1 MDNEKL
7 NSNTKEK
14 RVLDSVEAAQYL
26 GISYWLIR
34 KLVREK
40 KIPYY
45 KIESKTLF
53 TKEILDK
60 YIQDSLEEPK
70 KKVKYSF
77 DNHIFKTQYVF
88 ENISNPTNDILKYT
102 AYLTSNN
109 KYQIIEDFDPSL
121 ENGSA
126 KLAVKSVST
135 FEDMIVVEINWTK
148 NSYSIIV
155 YKDKSTL
162 ENSTNN

>member
-45 KIESKTLF
+45 K
-53 TKEILDK
+53 
-60 YIQDSLEEPK
+60 YIQDSLEEPR
-70 KKVKYSF
+70 KKVEYSF
-77 DNHIFKTQYVF
+77 D
-88 ENISNPTNDILKYT
+88 
-102 AYLTSNN
+102 
-109 KYQIIEDFDPSL
+109 DF
-121 ENGSA
+121 
-126 KLAVKSVST
+126 
-135 FEDMIVVEINWTK
+135 
-148 NSYSIIV
+148 
-155 YKDKSTL
+155 
-162 ENSTNN
+162 

>member
-1 MDNEKL
+1 MNSENL
-7 NSNTKEK
+7 NLDTKERK
-14 RVLDSVEAAQYL
+14 VLDSVEAAQYL

-70 KKVKYSF
+70 KKVKYDF
-77 DNHIFKTQYVF
+77 
-88 ENISNPTNDILKYT
+88 SN
-102 AYLTSNN
+102 
-109 KYQIIEDFDPSL
+109 F
-121 ENGSA
+121 
-126 KLAVKSVST
+126 
-135 FEDMIVVEINWTK
+135 
-148 NSYSIIV
+148 
-155 YKDKSTL
+155 
-162 ENSTNN
+162 

>member
-1 MDNEKL
+1 MGNEKL

-14 RVLDSVEAAQYL
+14 RVLDSIEAAQYL

-77 DNHIFKTQYVF
+77 D
-88 ENISNPTNDILKYT
+88 
-102 AYLTSNN
+102 
-109 KYQIIEDFDPSL
+109 DF
-121 ENGSA
+121 
-126 KLAVKSVST
+126 
-135 FEDMIVVEINWTK
+135 
-148 NSYSIIV
+148 
-155 YKDKSTL
+155 
-162 ENSTNN
+162 

>member
-1 MDNEKL
+1 MENENL

-77 DNHIFKTQYVF
+77 DNF
-88 ENISNPTNDILKYT
+88 
-102 AYLTSNN
+102 
-109 KYQIIEDFDPSL
+109 
-121 ENGSA
+121 
-126 KLAVKSVST
+126 
-135 FEDMIVVEINWTK
+135 
-148 NSYSIIV
+148 
-155 YKDKSTL
+155 
-162 ENSTNN
+162 

>member
-1 MDNEKL
+1 MNSEKL
-7 NSNTKEK
+7 NENTKEK
-14 RVLDSVEAAQYL
+14 RVLDSVEAAEYL

-70 KKVKYSF
+70 KKVKYLV
-77 DNHIFKTQYVF
+77 NMLA
-88 ENISNPTNDILKYT
+88 ILFLY
-102 AYLTSNN
+102 
-109 KYQIIEDFDPSL
+109 
-121 ENGSA
+121 GR
-126 KLAVKSVST
+126 
-135 FEDMIVVEINWTK
+135 
-148 NSYSIIV
+148 
-155 YKDKSTL
+155 
-162 ENSTNN
+162 

>member
-1 MDNEKL
+1 MNSENL
-7 NSNTKEK
+7 NLDTKEK
-14 RVLDSVEAAQYL
+14 RVLDSVEAAEYL

-70 KKVKYSF
+70 KKVKYTF
-77 DNHIFKTQYVF
+77 DNF
-88 ENISNPTNDILKYT
+88 
-102 AYLTSNN
+102 
-109 KYQIIEDFDPSL
+109 
-121 ENGSA
+121 
-126 KLAVKSVST
+126 
-135 FEDMIVVEINWTK
+135 
-148 NSYSIIV
+148 
-155 YKDKSTL
+155 
-162 ENSTNN
+162 

>member
-1 MDNEKL
+1 MNSENL
-7 NSNTKEK
+7 NLETKEK

-40 KIPYY
+40 KIPHY

-70 KKVKYSF
+70 KKVKYTF
-77 DNHIFKTQYVF
+77 DNF
-88 ENISNPTNDILKYT
+88 
-102 AYLTSNN
+102 
-109 KYQIIEDFDPSL
+109 
-121 ENGSA
+121 
-126 KLAVKSVST
+126 
-135 FEDMIVVEINWTK
+135 
-148 NSYSIIV
+148 
-155 YKDKSTL
+155 
-162 ENSTNN
+162 

>member
-60 YIQDSLEEPK
+60 YIQDSLEEPR
-70 KKVKYSF
+70 KKVEYIF
-77 DNHIFKTQYVF
+77 DDY
-88 ENISNPTNDILKYT
+88 
-102 AYLTSNN
+102 
-109 KYQIIEDFDPSL
+109 
-121 ENGSA
+121 
-126 KLAVKSVST
+126 
-135 FEDMIVVEINWTK
+135 
-148 NSYSIIV
+148 
-155 YKDKSTL
+155 
-162 ENSTNN
+162 

>member
-1 MDNEKL
+1 MSNEKL

-70 KKVKYSF
+70 KKVEYSF
-77 DNHIFKTQYVF
+77 D
-88 ENISNPTNDILKYT
+88 
-102 AYLTSNN
+102 
-109 KYQIIEDFDPSL
+109 DF
-121 ENGSA
+121 
-126 KLAVKSVST
+126 
-135 FEDMIVVEINWTK
+135 
-148 NSYSIIV
+148 
-155 YKDKSTL
+155 
-162 ENSTNN
+162 

>member
-14 RVLDSVEAAQYL
+14 RVLDSVEAGQYL

-77 DNHIFKTQYVF
+77 D
-88 ENISNPTNDILKYT
+88 
-102 AYLTSNN
+102 
-109 KYQIIEDFDPSL
+109 DF
-121 ENGSA
+121 
-126 KLAVKSVST
+126 
-135 FEDMIVVEINWTK
+135 
-148 NSYSIIV
+148 
-155 YKDKSTL
+155 
-162 ENSTNN
+162 

>member
-60 YIQDSLEEPK
+60 YIQDSLEDPK

-77 DNHIFKTQYVF
+77 DNF
-88 ENISNPTNDILKYT
+88 
-102 AYLTSNN
+102 
-109 KYQIIEDFDPSL
+109 
-121 ENGSA
+121 
-126 KLAVKSVST
+126 
-135 FEDMIVVEINWTK
+135 
-148 NSYSIIV
+148 
-155 YKDKSTL
+155 
-162 ENSTNN
+162 

>member
-45 KIESKTLF
+45 KIGF
-53 TKEILDK
+53 
-60 YIQDSLEEPK
+60 
-70 KKVKYSF
+70 
-77 DNHIFKTQYVF
+77 
-88 ENISNPTNDILKYT
+88 
-102 AYLTSNN
+102 
-109 KYQIIEDFDPSL
+109 
-121 ENGSA
+121 
-126 KLAVKSVST
+126 
-135 FEDMIVVEINWTK
+135 
-148 NSYSIIV
+148 
-155 YKDKSTL
+155 
-162 ENSTNN
+162 

>member
-14 RVLDSVEAAQYL
+14 RVLDSVEAAEYL

-70 KKVKYSF
+70 KKVKYDF
-77 DNHIFKTQYVF
+77 
-88 ENISNPTNDILKYT
+88 SN
-102 AYLTSNN
+102 
-109 KYQIIEDFDPSL
+109 F
-121 ENGSA
+121 
-126 KLAVKSVST
+126 
-135 FEDMIVVEINWTK
+135 
-148 NSYSIIV
+148 
-155 YKDKSTL
+155 
-162 ENSTNN
+162 

>member
-60 YIQDSLEEPK
+60 YIQDSLEEPR
-70 KKVKYSF
+70 KKVEYSF
-77 DNHIFKTQYVF
+77 D
-88 ENISNPTNDILKYT
+88 
-102 AYLTSNN
+102 
-109 KYQIIEDFDPSL
+109 DF
-121 ENGSA
+121 
-126 KLAVKSVST
+126 
-135 FEDMIVVEINWTK
+135 
-148 NSYSIIV
+148 
-155 YKDKSTL
+155 
-162 ENSTNN
+162 

>member
-70 KKVKYSF
+70 KKVKYSL
-77 DNHIFKTQYVF
+77 DNF
-88 ENISNPTNDILKYT
+88 
-102 AYLTSNN
+102 
-109 KYQIIEDFDPSL
+109 
-121 ENGSA
+121 
-126 KLAVKSVST
+126 
-135 FEDMIVVEINWTK
+135 
-148 NSYSIIV
+148 
-155 YKDKSTL
+155 
-162 ENSTNN
+162 

>member
-26 GISYWLIR
+26 DISYWLIR

-70 KKVKYSF
+70 KKVEYSF
-77 DNHIFKTQYVF
+77 D
-88 ENISNPTNDILKYT
+88 
-102 AYLTSNN
+102 
-109 KYQIIEDFDPSL
+109 DF
-121 ENGSA
+121 
-126 KLAVKSVST
+126 
-135 FEDMIVVEINWTK
+135 
-148 NSYSIIV
+148 
-155 YKDKSTL
+155 
-162 ENSTNN
+162 

>member
-1 MDNEKL
+1 MNSENL
-7 NSNTKEK
+7 NLDTKERK
-14 RVLDSVEAAQYL
+14 VLDSVEAAQYL

-70 KKVKYSF
+70 KKVEYSF
-77 DNHIFKTQYVF
+77 D
-88 ENISNPTNDILKYT
+88 
-102 AYLTSNN
+102 
-109 KYQIIEDFDPSL
+109 DF
-121 ENGSA
+121 
-126 KLAVKSVST
+126 
-135 FEDMIVVEINWTK
+135 
-148 NSYSIIV
+148 
-155 YKDKSTL
+155 
-162 ENSTNN
+162 

>member
-77 DNHIFKTQYVF
+77 D
-88 ENISNPTNDILKYT
+88 
-102 AYLTSNN
+102 
-109 KYQIIEDFDPSL
+109 DF
-121 ENGSA
+121 
-126 KLAVKSVST
+126 
-135 FEDMIVVEINWTK
+135 
-148 NSYSIIV
+148 
-155 YKDKSTL
+155 
-162 ENSTNN
+162 

>member
-34 KLVREK
+34 KLVREN

-77 DNHIFKTQYVF
+77 D
-88 ENISNPTNDILKYT
+88 
-102 AYLTSNN
+102 
-109 KYQIIEDFDPSL
+109 DF
-121 ENGSA
+121 
-126 KLAVKSVST
+126 
-135 FEDMIVVEINWTK
+135 
-148 NSYSIIV
+148 
-155 YKDKSTL
+155 
-162 ENSTNN
+162 

>member
-1 MDNEKL
+1 MNNEKL

-34 KLVREK
+34 KLVKEK

-77 DNHIFKTQYVF
+77 D
-88 ENISNPTNDILKYT
+88 
-102 AYLTSNN
+102 
-109 KYQIIEDFDPSL
+109 DF
-121 ENGSA
+121 
-126 KLAVKSVST
+126 
-135 FEDMIVVEINWTK
+135 
-148 NSYSIIV
+148 
-155 YKDKSTL
+155 
-162 ENSTNN
+162 

>member
-1 MDNEKL
+1 MNNKKL

-14 RVLDSVEAAQYL
+14 RVLDSIEAAQYL

-77 DNHIFKTQYVF
+77 D
-88 ENISNPTNDILKYT
+88 
-102 AYLTSNN
+102 
-109 KYQIIEDFDPSL
+109 DF
-121 ENGSA
+121 
-126 KLAVKSVST
+126 
-135 FEDMIVVEINWTK
+135 
-148 NSYSIIV
+148 
-155 YKDKSTL
+155 
-162 ENSTNN
+162 

>member
-60 YIQDSLEEPK
+60 YIQDSLEESKPK
-70 KKVKYSF
+70 TEEKKKYSF
-77 DNHIFKTQYVF
+77 K
-88 ENISNPTNDILKYT
+88 
-102 AYLTSNN
+102 
-109 KYQIIEDFDPSL
+109 DF
-121 ENGSA
+121 
-126 KLAVKSVST
+126 
-135 FEDMIVVEINWTK
+135 
-148 NSYSIIV
+148 
-155 YKDKSTL
+155 
-162 ENSTNN
+162 

>member
-1 MDNEKL
+1 MNNKKL

-14 RVLDSVEAAQYL
+14 RVLDSIEAAQYL

-70 KKVKYSF
+70 KKIKYSF
-77 DNHIFKTQYVF
+77 D
-88 ENISNPTNDILKYT
+88 
-102 AYLTSNN
+102 
-109 KYQIIEDFDPSL
+109 DF
-121 ENGSA
+121 
-126 KLAVKSVST
+126 
-135 FEDMIVVEINWTK
+135 
-148 NSYSIIV
+148 
-155 YKDKSTL
+155 
-162 ENSTNN
+162 

>member
-70 KKVKYSF
+70 KKLKYSF
-77 DNHIFKTQYVF
+77 DNF
-88 ENISNPTNDILKYT
+88 
-102 AYLTSNN
+102 
-109 KYQIIEDFDPSL
+109 
-121 ENGSA
+121 
-126 KLAVKSVST
+126 
-135 FEDMIVVEINWTK
+135 
-148 NSYSIIV
+148 
-155 YKDKSTL
+155 
-162 ENSTNN
+162 

>member
-34 KLVREK
+34 KLDREK

-60 YIQDSLEEPK
+60 YIQDSLEEPR
-70 KKVKYSF
+70 KKVEYSF
-77 DNHIFKTQYVF
+77 D
-88 ENISNPTNDILKYT
+88 
-102 AYLTSNN
+102 
-109 KYQIIEDFDPSL
+109 DF
-121 ENGSA
+121 
-126 KLAVKSVST
+126 
-135 FEDMIVVEINWTK
+135 
-148 NSYSIIV
+148 
-155 YKDKSTL
+155 
-162 ENSTNN
+162 

>member
-40 KIPYY
+40 KIPFY

-77 DNHIFKTQYVF
+77 D
-88 ENISNPTNDILKYT
+88 
-102 AYLTSNN
+102 
-109 KYQIIEDFDPSL
+109 DF
-121 ENGSA
+121 
-126 KLAVKSVST
+126 
-135 FEDMIVVEINWTK
+135 
-148 NSYSIIV
+148 
-155 YKDKSTL
+155 
-162 ENSTNN
+162 

>member
-60 YIQDSLEEPK
+60 YIQDSLKEPK

-77 DNHIFKTQYVF
+77 D
-88 ENISNPTNDILKYT
+88 
-102 AYLTSNN
+102 
-109 KYQIIEDFDPSL
+109 DF
-121 ENGSA
+121 
-126 KLAVKSVST
+126 
-135 FEDMIVVEINWTK
+135 
-148 NSYSIIV
+148 
-155 YKDKSTL
+155 
-162 ENSTNN
+162 